1 MDSNHLGSGDGLEH
15 LPLAGF
21 VAAWESETSGNDQR
35 REQLLIHF
43 ENEAWTIEGIVTT
56 RSDSGTV
63 GPKEKSGSK
72 NESIQY
78 VMRLNATWHV
88 QQMLLF
94 RDLDEPDLWLA
105 TDGRGVWGEVNGA
118 QRRELGGCDDIDIR
132 TSAITRSLAIR
143 RLTLGIGASVDVHSI
158 VVDPETL
165 AIARARLNYT
175 RLGSRLWSIHR
186 DDGQPSHEFTVDDYG
201 LPLDV
206 PGFFR
211 RVS

>member
-1 MDSNHLGSGDGLEH
+1 MSHESPGSGNGFDH
-15 LPLAGF
+15 LPLSGF
-21 VAAWESETSGNDQR
+21 TATWESESAGLEQMK
-35 REQLLIHF
+35 EQLLVHF

-56 RSDSGTV
+56 SSIMT
-63 GPKEKSGSK
+63 GSP
-72 NESIQY
+72 ESTHY
-78 VMRLNATWHV
+78 VLRLNATWHV

-143 RLTLGIGASVDVHSI
+143 RLMIAVGASTDVHSI

-165 AIARARLNYT
+165 AISRARLNYT
-175 RLGSRLWSIHR
+175 RLGPRLWSVHR
-186 DDGQPSHEFTVDDYG
+186 DDGLPHHEFTTDDYG
-201 LPLDV
+201 LPLDL
-206 PGFFR
+206 PGYFR